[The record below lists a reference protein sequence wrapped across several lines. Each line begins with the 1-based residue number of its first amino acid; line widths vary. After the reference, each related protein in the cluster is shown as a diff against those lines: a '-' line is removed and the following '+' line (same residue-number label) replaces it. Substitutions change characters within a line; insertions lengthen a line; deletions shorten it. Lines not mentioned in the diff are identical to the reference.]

1 MLQTMHA
8 TIPLFICQQLQRN
21 EEETALTTAW
31 IKEVALAGSLNV
43 TNETF
48 NPALCC
54 MSSGSA

>member
-1 MLQTMHA
+1 
-8 TIPLFICQQLQRN
+8 LQRN